1 MQETLRSL
9 CENELKEYIQEYDRQ
24 QQVNKLG
31 RLQKPNIVVA
41 HDTRASSESLVQ
53 AFKTGV
59 EVLDGVLINYGLLST
74 PQLHYM
80 VRCLN
85 TNNSYGEPNEDGY
98 LNKLTTAFFNV
109 WSMVIKNQT

>member
-1 MQETLRSL
+1 MEETIKDLCDNELNGCIQEF
-9 CENELKEYIQEYDRQ
+9 ENEQKA
-24 QQVNKLG
+24 NKLA
-31 RLQKPNIVVA
+31 RVQRPNIVA
-41 HDTRASSESLVQ
+41 AYDTRPSSEALFN

-59 EVLDGVLINYGLLST
+59 EVLNGVLVNYGLMST

-98 LNKLTTAFFNV
+98 FDKLTFAFFKI
-109 WSMVIKNQT
+109 WSMVNWN